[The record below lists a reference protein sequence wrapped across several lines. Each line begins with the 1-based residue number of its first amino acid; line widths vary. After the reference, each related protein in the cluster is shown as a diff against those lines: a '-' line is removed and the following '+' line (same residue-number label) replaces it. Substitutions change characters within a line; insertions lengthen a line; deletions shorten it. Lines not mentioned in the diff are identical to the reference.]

1 MGPKGQTEKCQ
12 VLTAWLALGL
22 GEAQW
27 LQCLGEL
34 LILTG
39 NINSFFFFLFKWEG
53 IPNTVSKDKQA
64 SAVKSVLGLRRGE
77 NKAGG

>member
-12 VLTAWLALGL
+12 VLTAWLAQGL

-27 LQCLGEL
+27 LQCLGDL

-39 NINSFFFFLFKWEG
+39 NINQFFFLS
-53 IPNTVSKDKQA
+53 I
-64 SAVKSVLGLRRGE
+64 
-77 NKAGG
+77 